1 MLAMILSAGAPYARR
16 ALIWSGAAIVTL
28 VVGASRVYL
37 GAHWL
42 TDVLGGYA
50 LGAAWVALL
59 MVIGLLLRSRTPGE
73 AGEERA
79 SGVPSRSERPP
90 RRREVA

>member
-1 MLAMILSAGAPYARR
+1 VA
-16 ALIWSGAAIVTL
+16 L

-50 LGAAWVALL
+50 LGAAWVAVVVVVML
-59 MVIGLLLRSRTPGE
+59 VAAPRGNG
-73 AGEERA
+73 G
-79 SGVPSRSERPP
+79 SEGTDS
-90 RRREVA
+90 RRRYGRSLIN